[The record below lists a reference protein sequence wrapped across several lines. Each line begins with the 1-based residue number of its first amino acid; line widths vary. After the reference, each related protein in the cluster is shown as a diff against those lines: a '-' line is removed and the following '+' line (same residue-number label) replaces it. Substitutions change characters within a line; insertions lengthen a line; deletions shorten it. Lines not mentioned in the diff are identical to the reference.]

1 TRSTRTPG
9 GCCSARSTRC
19 TGSASLAAVR
29 PRPPSQEL
37 ISQNQPF
44 APVSSMPAARAMRAS
59 CRRERQTRMR
69 YAAAVGGVVLGLVM
83 SASADAQT
91 TFERGWIDVNLGVA
105 VAAEDAFSMRASG
118 EIFSEQADF

>member
-1 TRSTRTPG
+1 
-9 GCCSARSTRC
+9 
-19 TGSASLAAVR
+19 
-29 PRPPSQEL
+29 
-37 ISQNQPF
+37 
-44 APVSSMPAARAMRAS
+44 
-59 CRRERQTRMR
+59 MR

-118 EIFSEQADF
+118 EIFSEQADFGADYSLPRGASFDFGGGVMIFWMSATRWRVSGLVEPSDCARLYDSPARRRYRSPRLS